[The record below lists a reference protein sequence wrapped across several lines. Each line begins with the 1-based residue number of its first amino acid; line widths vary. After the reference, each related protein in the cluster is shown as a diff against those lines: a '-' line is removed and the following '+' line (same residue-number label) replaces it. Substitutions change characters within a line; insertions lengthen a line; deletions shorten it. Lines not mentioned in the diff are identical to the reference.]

1 MIGDNH
7 PSGLHPR
14 SDPAGAAGSADN
26 VGIITNVGVCV
37 CSPLLKPVGDQEAVG
52 K

>member
-37 CSPLLKPVGDQEAVG
+37 TSAHTSGDKEAVG